1 MAKYPDA
8 TQPREAHWRL
18 TLRKVGSAEGSIM
31 ATIIASHMH
40 RKLVA
45 DPNQVWPSI
54 GIHIID
60 IVQPPS
66 ISISEHIEAQ
76 K

>member
-1 MAKYPDA
+1 
-8 TQPREAHWRL
+8 
-18 TLRKVGSAEGSIM
+18 M
-31 ATIIASHMH
+31 ATIIATHMH